1 MIIGDIIFTIKHFC
15 TENHLIKGVSQAA
28 IRSSCSSF
36 RKLWL
41 YELVHGSNIPCEAL
55 CHRPAM
61 QAFLWPSM
69 LNQTVITNKSK
80 SAQAPEGE
88 STQTLPQSRRTLIT
102 VICNATHLTALQSGT
117 FASTFTRARDFLN
130 NMFKNNSRMLLEIH
144 FLRHLKS

>member
-1 MIIGDIIFTIKHFC
+1 MHQKSPH
-15 TENHLIKGVSQAA
+15 KGVSHAT

-41 YELVHGSNIPCEAL
+41 YEIVHGSNIPCEAL
-55 CHRPAM
+55 CHWPAM
-61 QAFLWPSM
+61 QAFSWPSM

-102 VICNATHLTALQSGT
+102 GICNATHLTALQSGT
-117 FASTFTRARDFLN
+117 FASTFTRARDFLYFSPFQN